1 MPQAEHRGPHI
12 PHVTLNTDGQRHPR
26 ENALALITIALGLV
40 AVACALWEDL
50 HQVGSFVGAA
60 GVVAGLWA
68 QLVSATTGERWLIVV
83 GLGAAALGFGLNM
96 ANGGFL

>member
-12 PHVTLNTDGQRHPR
+12 PPVTLNTDGQRHPR
-26 ENALALITIALGLV
+26 ENALALITIAFGLV
-40 AVACALWEDL
+40 AVGCALSEDL

-68 QLVSATTGERWLIVV
+68 QLCRRPPPSAGSSWSGWVRRRSVSE
-83 GLGAAALGFGLNM
+83 LNM